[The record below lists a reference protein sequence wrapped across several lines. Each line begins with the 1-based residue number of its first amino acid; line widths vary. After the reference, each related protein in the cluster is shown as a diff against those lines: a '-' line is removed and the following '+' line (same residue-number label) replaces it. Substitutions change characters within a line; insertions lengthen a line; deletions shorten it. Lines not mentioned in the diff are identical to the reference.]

1 MPMIVKEA
9 LGSLSNELSDNHD
22 EKYMVALKMT
32 GLYFGLS
39 IMSGIFL
46 FFTRQTIIKMS
57 RHIEYDLKNEIFKK
71 YQSLEYAFYKKNKT
85 GDLINRISEDV
96 SKVRMYL
103 GPAIMYSIN
112 LVFLSGLAL
121 YKMIQINGQLTL
133 FALLPLPIMS
143 VLIYFVSKK
152 INLQSIQVQKT
163 QSSLSSFVQ
172 ETFMGIQTIK
182 SYTLEE
188 DRKYYF
194 DENANAYKNDSM
206 RLVMINALFMPTI
219 IVLISLSTL
228 LTIYVGGVLTHQGTV
243 VVEDIVAFIM
253 YVNFLTWPF
262 ASIGWVTSIIQR
274 ASASQTRI
282 NEFLLEPSTINWT
295 EEENFKVDGTI
306 EFNQVN
312 FTYENTGIQALKDIS
327 FKIEAGK
334 TLGIIGSTGS
344 GKSTIVNLIGRL
356 FDPNTGVV
364 SVDNR
369 DLSEVDLGRY
379 RNQIGIIPQDVF
391 LFSDSIK
398 NNINFGLDVPASDE
412 ITIAAAKK
420 AHVHHNISEFEKQYE
435 TLLGERGVNL
445 SGGQKQRISVA
456 RAFIK
461 DPKIIVFDDSFSAI
475 DTETE
480 EIILQNVKQMKENPT
495 TIIISHRISTLK
507 HADSI
512 LVMDEG
518 SIIARGSHE
527 ELLNSSEFYRE
538 LAEKQQ

>member
-1 MPMIVKEA
+1 
-9 LGSLSNELSDNHD
+9 
-22 EKYMVALKMT
+22 
-32 GLYFGLS
+32 
-39 IMSGIFL
+39 
-46 FFTRQTIIKMS
+46 
-57 RHIEYDLKNEIFKK
+57 
-71 YQSLEYAFYKKNKT
+71 
-85 GDLINRISEDV
+85 
-96 SKVRMYL
+96 
-103 GPAIMYSIN
+103 
-112 LVFLSGLAL
+112 
-121 YKMIQINGQLTL
+121 
-133 FALLPLPIMS
+133 
-143 VLIYFVSKK
+143 
-152 INLQSIQVQKT
+152 
-163 QSSLSSFVQ
+163 
-172 ETFMGIQTIK
+172 MGIQTIK